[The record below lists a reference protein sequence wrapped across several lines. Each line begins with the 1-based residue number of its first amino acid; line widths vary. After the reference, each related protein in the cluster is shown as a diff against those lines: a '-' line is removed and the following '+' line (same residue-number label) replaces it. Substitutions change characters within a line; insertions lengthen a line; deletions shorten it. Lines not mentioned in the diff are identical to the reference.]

1 MNQQTRNTRDGMTDQ
16 DCRAPA
22 SIRPANSMAAQPAGV
37 GGRHQAMPPPTPG
50 GGYLPTCNA
59 SSAPV
64 TARAA
69 AATDCRIAELREMGI
84 HPIWIIV
91 AARIGW
97 DAFVLQWEV
106 FSANADMLDGR
117 NRITLPSICTYRRFQ
132 RNEAIRSLFR
142 EGKTP
147 EEVSEIVS
155 ASYGNAP
162 NVERLRRMR
171 RNMAA

>member
-1 MNQQTRNTRDGMTDQ
+1 MNQQTRNTRDGMADQ
-16 DCRAPA
+16 DRRAAA
-22 SIRPANSMAAQPAGV
+22 SVQHAHALADPPAGV
-37 GGRHQAMPPPTPG
+37 GGRHQALPPAPQG
-50 GGYLPTCNA
+50 GGYLPICNA
-59 SSAPV
+59 SGAPV

-69 AATDCRIAELREMGI
+69 AATDYRIAELREMGI

-91 AARIGW
+91 AASIGW

-132 RNEAIRSLFR
+132 RNEAIRSLLR

-155 ASYGNAP
+155 ARYGNAP
-162 NVERLRRMR
+162 NLERLRRMR
-171 RNMAA
+171 RNIAA

>member
-1 MNQQTRNTRDGMTDQ
+1 MNQQTRNPQAGIH
-16 DCRAPA
+16 APA
-22 SIRPANSMAAQPAGV
+22 AQHAAAPALASQPAGV
-37 GGRHQAMPPPTPG
+37 GGRHLAPPPAPRG
-50 GGYLPTCNA
+50 GGYLPVCNA
-59 SSAPV
+59 SGAPV

-69 AATDCRIAELREMGI
+69 AATDCRIAKLREMGV

-117 NRITLPSICTYRRFQ
+117 NRITIPSIDTYRRYQ

-142 EGKTP
+142 EGRTP

-155 ASYGNAP
+155 ASHGNAP
-162 NVERLRRMR
+162 KLERLRRMR